1 MVDKHNAFCV
11 KHSVTP
17 KYNIS
22 AFLKGRR
29 STMFASAPK
38 RVVRG
43 FGPLLLW
50 FWQLCGSAI
59 KSAHVL

>member
-22 AFLKGRR
+22 AFWWR
-29 STMFASAPK
+29 
-38 RVVRG
+38 
-43 FGPLLLW
+43 
-50 FWQLCGSAI
+50 
-59 KSAHVL
+59 